1 MIKRRKFLRIGGA
14 SAALLAMGS
23 NPINAIAKKKKK
35 ARTKAK
41 KKMARKRVSQLFLRE
56 VIEDEPG
63 QGSPGSGGI
72 VGWAV
77 PVVSANKQLIVM
89 VHLNDGEPGTNYDV
103 VVIINGESY
112 EEDMGVLSTDAIGG
126 GNTLMVLE
134 IMDYPQ
140 SLGTINVQ
148 VEVQG
153 PDDVYASATV
163 PISYP
168 RTRKKKKKKAK
179 K

>member
-1 MIKRRKFLRIGGA
+1 MDRRKFLKMGGA

-35 ARTKAK
+35 AKKKAK
-41 KKMARKRVSQLFLRE
+41 KKGSRKRVSQLFLRE
-56 VIEDEPG
+56 VTGTEAG

-72 VGWAV
+72 AGWAI
-77 PVVSANKQLIVM
+77 PVVSTNKQLIVI
-89 VHLNDGEPGTNYDV
+89 VHLNDGEPETDYDV
-103 VVIINGESY
+103 IVIINGESY
-112 EEDMGVLSTDAIGG
+112 EEDMGVLSTDGIGD

-134 IMDYPQ
+134 MMDYPQ

-148 VEVQG
+148 VEVKG
-153 PDDVYASATV
+153 SDDVYASATV